1 MKHSFACERDF
12 DGYPMNLEPTIK
24 EMAKLV
30 DSGEW
35 NEDNNEQFIN
45 YFKDNIVRDDA
56 KLKWLRETNDF
67 RTEKYDKDLKNK
79 EFNNA
84 IHELLLIKDLT
95 EEHVL
100 NKIEKY
106 KEFNKEVYDNKRDIS
121 ENIGKFEEFVKVVNI
136 EDINIRKERINNYIG
151 KYL

>member
-1 MKHSFACERDF
+1 MKHSFTCDRDTE
-12 DGYPMNLEPTIK
+12 GYPLNLDANIK

-45 YFKDNIVRDDA
+45 YFKDNFVRDEE
-56 KLKWLRETNDF
+56 KLKWLRETNGE
-67 RTEKYDKDLKNK
+67 RTEIFDKDLKNR
-79 EFNNA
+79 EFRSA
-84 IHELLLIKDLT
+84 IHELLIIKDLT

-100 NKIEKY
+100 KKIDEY
-106 KEFNKEVYDNKRDIS
+106 KEFNDTVYNNRDIS
-121 ENIGKFEEFVKVVNI
+121 ENIGKFEEFVKIVNI